1 LSFSISGLPNILL
14 ILSAT
19 IFGLLILFIHNKF
32 EQQIYAQEH
41 KS

>member
-1 LSFSISGLPNILL
+1 
-14 ILSAT
+14 LSAT

-41 KS
+41 KSWTLNTKL